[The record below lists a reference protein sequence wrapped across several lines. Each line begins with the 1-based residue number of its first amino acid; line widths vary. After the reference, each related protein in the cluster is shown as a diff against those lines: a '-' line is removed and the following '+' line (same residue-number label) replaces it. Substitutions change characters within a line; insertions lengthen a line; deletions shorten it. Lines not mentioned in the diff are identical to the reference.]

1 MRQPQPLLD
10 SGLEPS
16 HSLQTLGEGLV
27 KILVAALVAL
37 LSSCV
42 AAQAQRL
49 APSDLSAFYIFG
61 EYDYYSDTDG
71 ASQSGGGGGVGWNYN
86 RFLGVQAGG
95 QFISKSGV
103 DLTNIYGEVK
113 LSWPLSNN
121 LSVYASLGGAYAEA
135 SGKVTLL
142 TFPPSTVN
150 VTNTATG
157 YRAGLGAEYWLS
169 PHWGLRAGWHRQ
181 NAGGVADDISA
192 GIAFRF

>member
-1 MRQPQPLLD
+1 M
-10 SGLEPS
+10 
-16 HSLQTLGEGLV
+16 
-27 KILVAALVAL
+27 KIAAAVLAAL

-42 AAQAQRL
+42 VAEAQRL
-49 APSDLSAFYIFG
+49 APRGLSAFYLFG
-61 EYDYYSDTDG
+61 EYDYYSDTSG
-71 ASQSGGGGGVGWNYN
+71 GSQSGGGAGLGWDYN

-95 QFISKSGV
+95 QFLSKSGV

-113 LSWPLSNN
+113 LSWPLSDAF
-121 LSVYASLGGAYAEA
+121 SVYASLGGAYAEA

-142 TFPPSTVN
+142 TAPPTTVS

-181 NAGGVADDISA
+181 NAGGVADDIGA

>member
-1 MRQPQPLLD
+1 M
-10 SGLEPS
+10 
-16 HSLQTLGEGLV
+16 
-27 KILVAALVAL
+27 KIMAVALAAL
-37 LSSCV
+37 LSSCM

-49 APSDLSAFYIFG
+49 APRDLSSFYIFG
-61 EYDYYSDTDG
+61 EYDYYSDTSG
-71 ASQSGGGGGVGWNYN
+71 TSQSGGGAGVGWNYN

-95 QFISKSGV
+95 QLLSKSGV

-113 LSWPLSNN
+113 LSWPLSNT
-121 LSVYASLGGAYAEA
+121 LSLYASLGGAYAEA
-135 SGKVTLL
+135 SGNVTLL
-142 TFPPSTVN
+142 TAPPTTVH

-181 NAGGVADDISA
+181 NAGGVADDIGA